1 MDGAQCISTRCD
13 ILRLPESINPGLTTQ
28 TTNPREE
35 LCSLVSSMTKRYK
48 SLLTLQR
55 RMSVYT
61 NPGIAAVVQDQ
72 QLERLN
78 FATGLRKDPAGYSQF
93 QQQNISAILTDIT
106 NRKQNAFQKAQ
117 IDLGRYMDMHHN
129 VNFYQVRST
138 DVDNLTDVIMTNNNA
153 IENAIQ
159 RDKVNS
165 KRQFEINEWY
175 NYNKLETLFYLQVV
189 FMSVLTATIITYW
202 AKNGLITPGFAGVLY
217 GALGLIIVSVGL
229 YKYFYTE
236 LSRDT
241 KLWHRRRFAQAS
253 PPPPAPPSCPD
264 VSGSWQDQ
272 VNDAMNSA
280 MDGALSAGNCVSNMS
295 TNVQTGL
302 ANANTA
308 ATQEML
314 DVQSGKTNVLKQLQ
328 KQMNSAARQVCSVG
342 GS

>member
-1 MDGAQCISTRCD
+1 MDGAQCISARCD
-13 ILRLPESINPGLTTQ
+13 ILRLPESINPGLTAQ
-28 TTNPREE
+28 IINPREE

-138 DVDNLTDVIMTNNNA
+138 DVDNLTNVIMMNNDSIESA
-153 IENAIQ
+153 IL

-202 AKNGLITPGFAGVLY
+202 AKKGIVTPGLAGVLY
-217 GALGLIIVSVGL
+217 GALGLIVVCVGL

-264 VSGSWQDQ
+264 ISGSAQDK
-272 VNDAMNSA
+272 VRKA
-280 MDGALSAGNCVSNMS
+280 MDSAFGAALAAGACASNIS
-295 TNVQTGL
+295 GNVQTGL
-302 ANANTA
+302 ARANTA

-314 DVQSGKTNVLKQLQ
+314 DVQSGKTNVLKRLQNQLA
-328 KQMNSAARQVCSVG
+328 SGARQVCNVG